1 MVLYGGINMAM
12 TLAEKILAKA
22 SGNSEVS
29 PGDIVMA
36 KVETAMVHDI
46 TGPLSVN
53 TLKKE
58 GISKVW
64 DNEKIVIP
72 FDHQIP
78 ADSIN
83 AAENHILM
91 RNFVKEQNIKH
102 FYDIREG
109 VCHQVLPEKG
119 HIVPGTVVVG
129 ADSHTCTYG
138 AFGAFATGI
147 GSTDMAAAF
156 ATGEL
161 WFKVP
166 ETLYFNITGEL
177 KPEVMSKDVILSIIG
192 MVGAAGATY
201 KAAQFAGNTVD
212 NMTIA
217 SRMTMSNMAIEMGG
231 KAGLIAPDDKTINYV
246 KNAMEMN
253 NTAKPFELVLGDK
266 NAEFE
271 EKFEIDVSN
280 LEPVMACPHNVD
292 NVKAVR
298 EVAGTPIDQVFI
310 GSCTNGR
317 LEDLRAAL
325 EVIEKHGGI
334 SKDIRVVVT
343 PASRSIMLEAIDE
356 GLIKKFY
363 QYGCVVTNPSCSA
376 CMGALYGL
384 LGPGE
389 VGVATSNR
397 NFRGREGS
405 LESDVYLASPIT
417 AAACAVKGEIVDPRD
432 L

>member
-53 TLKKE
+53 TLEKE

-119 HIVPGTVVVG
+119 HVVPGTVVVG

-147 GSTDMAAAF
+147 GSTDMAAVF

-166 ETLYFNITGEL
+166 ETLYFNISGEL

-192 MVGAAGATY
+192 MVGADGATY

-246 KNAMEMN
+246 KNAMEAN
-253 NTAKPFELVLGDK
+253 NTAKPFEFVLGDK

-325 EVIEKHGGI
+325 NVIEKHGGI

-389 VGVATSNR
+389 VGIATSNR

>member
-1 MVLYGGINMAM
+1 MGM

-22 SGNSEVS
+22 SGKKEVS

-36 KVETAMVHDI
+36 KIETAMVHDI
-46 TGPLSVN
+46 TGPLTVN

-58 GISKVW
+58 GIKKVW
-64 DNEKIVIP
+64 DPEKIVVL
-72 FDHQIP
+72 FDHQVP

-91 RNFVKEQNIKH
+91 RKFVKEQGIKY

-119 HIVPGTVVVG
+119 HVVPGTVLVG
-129 ADSHTCTYG
+129 ADSHTCTHG

-147 GSTDMAAAF
+147 GSTDMAAVF

-177 KPEVMSKDVILSIIG
+177 KPYVMSKDVILHIIG
-192 MVGAAGATY
+192 EVGADGATY
-201 KAAQFAGNTVD
+201 KACQFGGETVK
-212 NMTIA
+212 NMSIA
-217 SRMTMSNMAIEMGG
+217 SRMTMTNMAIEMGG
-231 KAGLIAPDDKTINYV
+231 KTGLIEPDEKTIQYV
-246 KNAMEMN
+246 KNAMKKHGTE
-253 NTAKPFELVLGDK
+253 KPFEVIKADED
-266 NAEFE
+266 AEYEEVFE
-271 EKFEIDVSN
+271 VEVND
-280 LEPVMACPHNVD
+280 LEPMIACPHNVD

-317 LEDLRAAL
+317 LEDLRIAIKI
-325 EVIEKHGGI
+325 IEEHGGI
-334 SKDIRVVVT
+334 ADDVRVIVT
-343 PASRSIMLEAIDE
+343 PASREVMLKAMEE
-356 GLIKKFY
+356 GIIQKFY
-363 QYGCVVTNPSCSA
+363 KYGCVVTNPSCSA
-376 CMGALYGL
+376 CMGALYGI

-405 LESDVYLASPIT
+405 LDSEVYLVSPAT
-417 AAACAVKGEIVDPRD
+417 AAACAVKGEITDPRD